1 MVVVFV
7 GSMFVGVV
15 RQYPTYTNASSNL
28 RAFAGG
34 CGLAD
39 YVLVEPDSNDGFL
52 QALPG
57 NYGPLGPLGG
67 ANPVGFIPSGVPD
80 HIVAEAIR
88 LTNPS
93 PGTDYDW
100 DAPVKLTSPGIN
112 GSTVPL
118 PYGLDPK
125 RVPLAGTYVQGP
137 QQESRLASAWY
148 QLPAPD
154 AAHPLVVVTAAG
166 NVTGNSV
173 FNGHTEGQTVALEY
187 ARPGPGG
194 ALVPAGRV
202 EPYDIGPIPSWRNL
216 RYDRS
221 EIPADATAVRV
232 IAEDLSLTPGDW
244 IAVTPPRVPELRTV
258 QEYVGSDQPVLLD
271 WAVGLAFPCQQ
282 PMLHA
287 NGVTEVPKFRITP
300 DYNAKKLD
308 TDSWEDGLNG
318 GLLGITDL
326 LLRAHLMSTYLSHD
340 WGRDWGS
347 LRKFDTVEKAQPA
360 QIELGTAI
368 RSGLYSPGRIRIK
381 P

>member
-1 MVVVFV
+1 
-7 GSMFVGVV
+7 
-15 RQYPTYTNASSNL
+15 
-28 RAFAGG
+28 
-34 CGLAD
+34 
-39 YVLVEPDSNDGFL
+39 
-52 QALPG
+52 
-57 NYGPLGPLGG
+57 
-67 ANPVGFIPSGVPD
+67 
-80 HIVAEAIR
+80 
-88 LTNPS
+88 
-93 PGTDYDW
+93 
-100 DAPVKLTSPGIN
+100 
-112 GSTVPL
+112 
-118 PYGLDPK
+118 
-125 RVPLAGTYVQGP
+125 
-137 QQESRLASAWY
+137 
-148 QLPAPD
+148 
-154 AAHPLVVVTAAG
+154 VVVTAAG
-166 NVTGNSV
+166 NITGNSV
-173 FNGHTEGQTVALEY
+173 FNGHTTGQTVALEY
-187 ARPGPGG
+187 ARPGPDG

-258 QEYVGSDQPVLLD
+258 QEYIGSDQPVLLD

-287 NGVTEVPKFRITP
+287 DGVTEVPKYRITP

-347 LRKFDTVEKAQPA
+347 LRQFDTVEKAQPA
-360 QIELGTAI
+360 QIELGTAT